1 MIYLYAYTNHKENL
15 DSLRRV
21 LALYDELKNDFDCE
35 LLVNEFRAQLLAKEW
50 GYPLATTIET
60 IKDIDAVASV
70 EDTIIIDSPEKL
82 EGKVLE
88 YPQNFKEVIYLDTTN
103 QSLDGAKNF
112 RVFEDG
118 YIYPILEQAKKE
130 EKTIFIYGDS
140 DYEKTILKNL
150 DFFKNKEIDL
160 YWGIYFFVKYED
172 ALAEVF
178 RDIIEPE
185 EYYEVLKN
193 YQKIITSSVQIAIE
207 SLANKAEVAF
217 LPLNPT
223 EDRSPLEQ
231 LSIPI
236 IKNNSS
242 IFFNKIDNNNLINLS
257 IIIKNYLSNNVK

>member
-60 IKDIDAVASV
+60 IKDIDAVASI

-103 QSLDGAKNF
+103 QSLEGAKNF

-150 DFFKNKEIDL
+150 DFFKDLKLDL

-172 ALAEVF
+172 TLAKVF
-178 RDIIEPE
+178 KEIIEPE
-185 EYYEVLKN
+185 EYYEVLKS
-193 YQKIITSSVQIAIE
+193 YQKIISSSIQVTIE
-207 SLANKAEVAF
+207 ALANGAEVAF
-217 LPLNPT
+217 LPLNPK
-223 EDRSPLEQ
+223 ENIDVIKELD
-231 LSIPI
+231 IPI
-236 IKNNSS
+236 LKANTSLL
-242 IFFNKIDNNNLINLS
+242 FKKIPIYNLNNLT
-257 IIIKNYLSNNVK
+257 IIIKNYLVENVK

>member
-21 LALYDELKNDFDCE
+21 LALYDELKNDFECE
-35 LLVNEFRAQLLAKEW
+35 LLVNEFRAQLLAKDW

-70 EDTIIIDSPEKL
+70 DDIIIIDSPEQL

-88 YPQNFKEVIYLDTTN
+88 YPQNFKEVIYLDTTK
-103 QSLDGAKNF
+103 QTLEEAKNF
-112 RVFEDG
+112 KVFEDG
-118 YIYPILEQAKKE
+118 YIYPLLEKNQKE
-130 EKTIFIYGDS
+130 NKSIFIYGDS

-150 DFFKNKEIDL
+150 DFFKNLKIDL

-172 ALAEVF
+172 KLAEVF
-178 RDIIEPE
+178 ENIIEAE
-185 EYYEVLKN
+185 EYYETLQS

-207 SLANKAEVAF
+207 ALANGNEVAF
-217 LPLNPT
+217 LALNPK
-223 EDRSPLEQ
+223 ENIDIIKQ

-236 IKNNSS
+236 IEYNSS
-242 IFFNKIDNNNLINLS
+242 INFKQIDKNNLNNLS
-257 IIIKNYLSNNVK
+257 PIIKYYLSNNVK